1 MTAMDRDEL
10 EEIIRRVIAEDRA
23 EQLAHPSRR
32 EKVTQFTDP
41 QGNTWIS
48 RTLSKAEELRRM
60 ALLVGF
66 VCSVFIG
73 AGSILYKYVLL
84 PEFQHVVSSQIEEHS
99 MQARRQME
107 TVTPTIV
114 LRSEFD
120 RRAATDDARWAAQG
134 DTNNALQAWMVRVEA
149 KLDRLIERR

>member
-60 ALLVGF
+60 TLLVGF

-99 MQARRQME
+99 MRARRQME

-114 LRSEFD
+114 SRSEFD
-120 RRAATDDARWAAQG
+120 RRAATDDARWAAQD
-134 DTNNALQAWMVRVEA
+134 DTNDALQAWMVRVEA